1 VGLDGGVQ
9 VVGGSLGEFD
19 GVAVYDK
26 VDVEGRSVKEEI
38 A

>member
-1 VGLDGGVQ
+1 VGLDGGFQ

-19 GVAVYDK
+19 GVPVYDK
-26 VDVEGRSVKEEI
+26 VDVERCAVKEEI